1 MSGSRPA
8 LAGRWRSFAR
18 DPFIATGGGVT
29 LGLILMALLAPWLA
43 PWEVD
48 HVDVRRQL
56 EGPSANHWFGTDESG
71 RDLLTLVLFGARTA
85 LLVGTLSVLVSLTV
99 GIAVGGLAG
108 FRGGRVDELFMRLT
122 DVVLAFPGILLA
134 ILIIFVT
141 QAPSLW
147 SVVLALSVT
156 GWAGYARIL
165 RAEVLALR
173 QREFVEAAF
182 ALGLP
187 PGRIFAVHLLPNTF
201 GPMMVQ
207 ATFGV
212 AGAIL
217 AEASLSFLGL
227 GPQDVPSWGALLD
240 QGATYFLLTPHLA
253 IFPGIAIMVAVL
265 GINLLGDGLRD
276 ALDPRLRHGTHSG
289 RTKGS

>member
-1 MSGSRPA
+1 MGNR
-8 LAGRWRSFAR
+8 AGLDARWRSFAR
-18 DPFIATGGGVT
+18 DPFLVTGGGVT
-29 LGLILMALLAPWLA
+29 LGLFLVALLAPWLA
-43 PWEVD
+43 PWDVD

-56 EGPSANHWFGTDESG
+56 EGPSTNHWFGTDESG
-71 RDLLTLVLFGARTA
+71 RDLCTLVLFGARTA
-85 LLVGTLSVLVSLTV
+85 LLVGSLSVLVSLSV
-99 GIAVGGLAG
+99 GVAVGGIAG

-173 QREFVEAAF
+173 QRDFVEAAF

-187 PGRIFAVHLLPNTF
+187 PVRIFTVHLLPNTF

-253 IFPGIAIMVAVL
+253 IFPGIAIMVTVL

-276 ALDPRLRHGTHSG
+276 ALDPRLRHGAPTRRAT
-289 RTKGS
+289 RT